1 MKTQRNTQACC
12 KQPQCF
18 EDTGNNVKT
27 NRSDRGRLLL
37 TAANKRI
44 WPNMQESGANTEP
57 ADCTTIQL
65 KNNGNIMA
73 IYQFWQQL
81 LAREALKWTN
91 REPNDSRWKTSVLDG
106 SCATEDGRISP
117 SQVDFIRSIK
127 DKYDS
132 VSPAYK
138 QKNFG
143 LCRFLLQCTS
153 KTATTLPQKVQ
164 ILFQVLLPYYL
175 IPQGLFCA
183 LPLTNIV
190 LSGSYLAGMPLE
202 R

>member
-1 MKTQRNTQACC
+1 MAA
-12 KQPQCF
+12 
-18 EDTGNNVKT
+18 V
-27 NRSDRGRLLL
+27 LL
-37 TAANKRI
+37 K
-44 WPNMQESGANTEP
+44 
-57 ADCTTIQL
+57 
-65 KNNGNIMA
+65 
-73 IYQFWQQL
+73 
-81 LAREALKWTN
+81 
-91 REPNDSRWKTSVLDG
+91 
-106 SCATEDGRISP
+106 DGRISP

-153 KTATTLPQKVQ
+153 RTATILPQKVQ

-190 LSGSYLAGMPLE
+190 LSGSYLAGMSLK